1 MTFLRTVVRELGRAV
16 PPIRRIH
23 EGLHQA
29 IAQRDEAH
37 RGLAEER
44 KAREAAEAML
54 RRFASE
60 AGASPD
66 SGRGTLEAELASERE
81 ARMLEQSRTLTPEE
95 FETFARWRY
104 LKSTDRLIAM
114 DDFGVKP
121 AVRFGWEKPPHP
133 QIEAILATNV
143 DKYRRTLESFLPLLP
158 GIVTI
163 PSHPVENMAEPNWI
177 NLAFPAFDAIALY
190 GLIATRKPRRFIEI
204 GSGFSTK
211 FARRAIQDHGLATQ
225 IISIDPEPRAE
236 VDAICDEVVRSQL
249 EAMPL
254 DLFAGVG
261 ADDFIFFD
269 GSHRT
274 FQNSDVTVFFTEIL
288 PMLPSGTLVGIH
300 DIFWPADYPAPWL
313 EWYFS
318 EQYMLACWLL
328 AGEKLEVEL
337 PVNYVAGQP
346 ELKGILD
353 PYWNHVALAGASHG
367 GGAFFFR
374 IR

>member
-133 QIEAILATNV
+133 QIEAILASTSTSTAGRW
-143 DKYRRTLESFLPLLP
+143 KASCRCC
-158 GIVTI
+158 
-163 PSHPVENMAEPNWI
+163 
-177 NLAFPAFDAIALY
+177 PASS
-190 GLIATRKPRRFIEI
+190 R
-204 GSGFSTK
+204 S
-211 FARRAIQDHGLATQ
+211 RAI
-225 IISIDPEPRAE
+225 
-236 VDAICDEVVRSQL
+236 RSRTW
-249 EAMPL
+249 PSPT
-254 DLFAGVG
+254 
-261 ADDFIFFD
+261 
-269 GSHRT
+269 GST
-274 FQNSDVTVFFTEIL
+274 WLS
-288 PMLPSGTLVGIH
+288 PPST
-300 DIFWPADYPAPWL
+300 PSRSMA
-313 EWYFS
+313 
-318 EQYMLACWLL
+318 
-328 AGEKLEVEL
+328 
-337 PVNYVAGQP
+337 
-346 ELKGILD
+346 
-353 PYWNHVALAGASHG
+353 
-367 GGAFFFR
+367 
-374 IR
+374 